1 MFVSGNITEEF
12 NSGDLQRGKLEVG
25 NQGVEGDLGLTL
37 WTFTHLNYQP
47 WGLFALPPH
56 THTHTHTR
64 QGDRRRDAGRKE
76 RSREEGRNKGEKR
89 SGEDEDK
96 EEREAEKQNKKQ
108 FVRSR
113 TTFRNKSKESLMAG
127 THNRFVPPGKL
138 KFSSAENSY

>member
-1 MFVSGNITEEF
+1 MLYHHT
-12 NSGDLQRGKLEVG
+12 
-25 NQGVEGDLGLTL
+25 
-37 WTFTHLNYQP
+37 
-47 WGLFALPPH
+47 H

-64 QGDRRRDAGRKE
+64 QVDRRRDAGRKE
-76 RSREEGRNKGEKR
+76 IRKKQGGRKERRGKKR

-113 TTFRNKSKESLMAG
+113 TTFKNESKESLMAG

-138 KFSSAENSY
+138 NFSSAENSY